1 MKNIGKLVNDYL
13 EVRAYEAYIAYLKEL
28 QARKATEED
37 VLGECDSYYDEI
49 IEVAGDL
56 ARQLLDD
63 IKKEVDKE

>member
-1 MKNIGKLVNDYL
+1 MQG
-13 EVRAYEAYIAYLKEL
+13 
-28 QARKATEED
+28 RKDTEED
-37 VLGECDSYYDEI
+37 VLGERDSYYDEI